1 MHDPAAPSA
10 TSPIPEALLIDG
22 LGTLVSLS
30 PPAPALAGELADRLG
45 LEVALADADRALRA
59 EIAYYRSHMGE
70 GRDRRGLADLRRR
83 CAQELRRAL
92 PPDPRLAA
100 LDGDTMTEL
109 LLGAL
114 RFAAHAD
121 AREALIRARRA
132 GARIIVVSNWD
143 VSLLDVLELV
153 GLAPLLDGVVTSAA
167 VGAAKPAPEIFDHA
181 LALAGVPAGRA
192 LHVGDSVAEDVA
204 GARGSGIPALLLR
217 RVGGVGEAAPAGV
230 ATITSLDELVWP

>member
-1 MHDPAAPSA
+1 MHDPAALNP
-10 TSPIPEALLIDG
+10 TSSIPDALLIDG

-30 PPAPALAGELADRLG
+30 PPAPALAGELARRLG
-45 LEVALADADRALRA
+45 LDVALADADRALRA
-59 EIAYYRSHMGE
+59 EIAYYRAHMGE
-70 GRDRRGLADLRRR
+70 GRDSCSLADLRRR
-83 CAQELRRAL
+83 CAQELRQGL
-92 PPDPRLAA
+92 PSDPRLAA
-100 LDGDTMTEL
+100 LDADAMTDL

-114 RFAAHAD
+114 RFAAYAD
-121 AREALIRARRA
+121 AREALIRARCV

-192 LHVGDSVAEDVA
+192 LHVGDSLAEDVA
-204 GARGSGIPALLLR
+204 GARECGIPALLLR
-217 RVGGVGEAAPAGV
+217 RVGGAGEAVPAGV
-230 ATITSLDELVWP
+230 ATITGLDELVWP